1 MHHVLQRPVG
11 CEPVDEA
18 VVRDRRHD
26 EPRDL
31 RQRLV
36 DVERRRQRATGV
48 GEHPQPLLGAALLRE
63 VVEDV
68 DRHPH
73 IAAVI
78 EHGRG
83 ADDRPAPLAAVPE
96 AVLQLPLRL
105 AALHE
110 RDPARQLCERQRI
123 AVLVEDLEPSDDLLA
138 GRGEELRERVEAAER
153 RRGLVRV
160 DDPAVRGL
168 RGDAVG
174 DTAKDR
180 LELRTGLADAILGA
194 PAMRC
199 GGDVARHRLGDADV
213 RRRERAGTVAVQHE
227 APERAAGL
235 DERDERH
242 RTDALGAECVVQ
254 LGDLV
259 VLEHVVHDEH
269 GRIGG
274 AALPRE
280 PPADGQPVVL
290 REAAPRPELDSAV
303 IAEQHDRGAVDLD
316 RALEGVERVLED
328 LVERARTSDRVGESV
343 DRVELVR
350 PVRELVHEPRVL
362 ERGGGQ
368 PCQLDE
374 RGLVL
379 VRESPALPG
388 EPDRAEVVAV
398 PADERRGE
406 HVAGSQRAVLT
417 ADRRREVVRRLVAR
431 EEGSGLTGAD
441 RLPRKGE
448 DDREE
453 LVGLGRRVGEQ
464 RGRTRPAQLLAP
476 PPVHLVCGFLLALV
490 DRHVVPRLR
499 VALIVQPPG
508 YTVAP
513 AGR

>member
-259 VLEHVVHDEH
+259 VFEHVVHDEH

-280 PPADGQPVVL
+280 SPADGQPVVL
-290 REAAPRPELDSAV
+290 REAAPPGTRFRRHRRTARPRSGRPRPRAGGRRARARRSRRACPHERPRRRVRRSRRARPRGSRARARASRSRARRRPAV
-303 IAEQHDRGAVDLD
+303 PAA
-316 RALEGVERVLED
+316 
-328 LVERARTSDRVGESV
+328 RART
-343 DRVELVR
+343 R
-350 PVRELVHEPRVL
+350 P
-362 ERGGGQ
+362 
-368 PCQLDE
+368 
-374 RGLVL
+374 
-379 VRESPALPG
+379 
-388 EPDRAEVVAV
+388 
-398 PADERRGE
+398 
-406 HVAGSQRAVLT
+406 
-417 ADRRREVVRRLVAR
+417 
-431 EEGSGLTGAD
+431 
-441 RLPRKGE
+441 
-448 DDREE
+448 
-453 LVGLGRRVGEQ
+453 
-464 RGRTRPAQLLAP
+464 RP
-476 PPVHLVCGFLLALV
+476 
-490 DRHVVPRLR
+490 
-499 VALIVQPPG
+499 
-508 YTVAP
+508 
-513 AGR
+513 